1 MGRKLGTPREYYHEE
16 HRPTHF
22 LEFNIVEEGE
32 MITEGDCKYKLLL
45 EVETSSIFLEVTYNA
60 KVHVLII
67 LTWKNLFCCKNR
79 VS

>member
-1 MGRKLGTPREYYHEE
+1 
-16 HRPTHF
+16 
-22 LEFNIVEEGE
+22 
-32 MITEGDCKYKLLL
+32 MIIEGDCKYNLLL
-45 EVETSSIFLEVTYNA
+45 EVEISSIFPEVTYNA